1 MQYHLWAVQHVIGHH
16 VHTNIIHMDPDV
28 HHFSHDRKEEKGIP
42 GYRTHP
48 KQEVLAKYAWGWK
61 FAMMFQ
67 VWATTFAIAFANTP
81 KYLADRAM
89 EVTRIRTEWLST
101 IRNDRLVLLAA
112 CVLFMWY
119 HGAVYGFW

>member
-1 MQYHLWAVQHVIGHH
+1 MRRLYWYILTHSFIIFFSVQYHLWAVQHVIGHH

-67 VWATTFAIAFANTP
+67 VWATTFAI
-81 KYLADRAM
+81 
-89 EVTRIRTEWLST
+89 VRTNKWS
-101 IRNDRLVLLAA
+101 
-112 CVLFMWY
+112 
-119 HGAVYGFW
+119 